1 MAYTKIH
8 AIKATVHKAIK
19 YICNPAKTDENIL
32 VTSFGCSPDTAQY
45 DFKFALSKTN
55 QADENK
61 AFHLIQSFLPGEVSF
76 DEAHKIGQELAD
88 RLLEGK
94 YSYIVTTHIDK
105 GHVHNHLIF
114 CATDNIDHKK
124 FHDCKQTYYRIRNI
138 SDELC
143 QEHNLSVIASQN
155 KRGQKYNEWENN
167 KNGTSW
173 KDQLKIDIDEAIKS
187 SKKYEDFIAIIRAK
201 GYEVK
206 GESLDGTNGKYIAF
220 RPLDKK
226 NFVRGSDRSLGTDYT
241 KERIKERI
249 DLGYTPPKKKRIAFP
264 HRDDSKRKLINTS
277 DAKFKDN
284 SRLQHWA
291 DIQNLKIAASS
302 YRSAGTI
309 TTLQDKLQATT
320 ATAKAARESIVRV
333 EHQMKDLAEIIKYA
347 EQYQDNKQYNYRYK
361 KSKNP
366 DAYFR
371 SHETELLLYRGAKR
385 MLERL
390 GVSEK
395 TIDLEKLK
403 AEYQTLDEQKKDF
416 SQTYKSS
423 EKEIKKMEQELD
435 NINKYL
441 NPSINTDEPQKK
453 KNEPIL

>member
-55 QADENK
+55 QSDENK

-76 DEAHKIGQELAD
+76 DEAHRIGQELAD

-105 GHVHNHLIF
+105 GHIHNHLIF
-114 CATDNIDHKK
+114 CAADNIDHKK
-124 FHDCKQTYYRIRNI
+124 YHDCKQTYYHIRNL

-143 QEHNLSVIASQN
+143 QEHNLSVINSRN

-173 KDQLKIDIDEAIKS
+173 KNQLKIDIDGAIKS

-206 GESLDGTNGKYIAF
+206 GESLDGTDGKYIAF
-220 RPLDKK
+220 RPLDRK
-226 NFVRGSDRSLGTDYT
+226 NFVRGSERSLGADYT

-249 DLGYTPPKKKRIAFP
+249 DLGYTLPKKKKVSFP
-264 HRDDSKRKLINTS
+264 QHDDTKRKLINTS

-284 SRLQHWA
+284 SGLQHWA

-309 TTLQDKLQATT
+309 TALQDKLQATT
-320 ATAKAARESIVRV
+320 ATAKAARESIVQA

-347 EQYQDNKQYNYRYK
+347 EQYQVNKQYNYRYK

-371 SHETELLLYRGAKR
+371 SHETELLLYSGAKR

-390 GVSEK
+390 GVNEK
-395 TIDLEKLK
+395 AMDIEKLR
-403 AEYQTLDEQKKDF
+403 AEYQTLEEQKKSF
-416 SQTYKSS
+416 SQIYKTS

-435 NINKYL
+435 NINQYL
-441 NPSINTDEPQKK
+441 NPSIKTDEPQKK